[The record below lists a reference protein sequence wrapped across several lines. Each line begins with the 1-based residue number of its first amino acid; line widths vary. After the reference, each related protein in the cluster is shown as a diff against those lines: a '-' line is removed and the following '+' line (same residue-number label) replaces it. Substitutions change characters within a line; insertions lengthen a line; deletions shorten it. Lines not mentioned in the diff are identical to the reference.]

1 MIVLIRLFSFSG
13 PFPGWWSSGVLTFG
27 EQARKVSF
35 GNLTFAA
42 MSLKDIF
49 NKAKKEA
56 EVLQGKDAKDKQYG
70 QENAFPDEAAASA
83 AFARSKEKLFAIDQW
98 SRLPGINSTFEL
110 YDAAGRKSAASR
122 PREGDYMKV
131 VLPGLPLENWVQ
143 VVNVRE
149 EDQLAEFTV
158 RPSPAPATPAEAAEV
173 KHFFTSE
180 ATSTFR
186 VEQRGTTL
194 RASEIGKNEKPNNQ
208 VEASGARSVVNT
220 LVAEGGWAG
229 FQALQWGKL
238 TAYLVH
244 LVEAS
249 E

>member
-1 MIVLIRLFSFSG
+1 
-13 PFPGWWSSGVLTFG
+13 
-27 EQARKVSF
+27 
-35 GNLTFAA
+35 

-49 NKAKKEA
+49 NKVKKEA
-56 EVLQGKDAKDKQYG
+56 EVLQGKDTKDKHYG
-70 QENAFPDEAAASA
+70 HEHTYADEAAAVA
-83 AFARSKEKLFAIDQW
+83 AFEKSKEKLFGVDSW

-110 YDAAGRKSAASR
+110 YDAAGRKSAAAR
-122 PREGDYMKV
+122 PQEGDYMKV
-131 VLPGLPLENWVQ
+131 ILPGLPLENWVQ
-143 VVNVRE
+143 VVNVQQA
-149 EDQLAEFTV
+149 DQLAEFTV
-158 RPSPAPATPAEAAEV
+158 RPSPAPEQQAGDPAEV

-186 VEQRGTTL
+186 VERQGTTL

-208 VEASGARSVVNT
+208 QEASAARTVVNT

-244 LVEAS
+244 LEEA
-249 E
+249 EA

>member
-1 MIVLIRLFSFSG
+1 MY
-13 PFPGWWSSGVLTFG
+13 T
-27 EQARKVSF
+27 
-35 GNLTFAA
+35 A

-49 NKAKKEA
+49 NKVKKEA
-56 EVLQGKDAKDKQYG
+56 EVLQGKDAKDKTYE
-70 QENAFPDEAAASA
+70 QENTFPDEAAARA
-83 AFARSKEKLFAIDQW
+83 AFERSKVKLFAVDKW

-110 YDAAGRKSAASR
+110 YDAAGRKSAAPK

-131 VLPGLPLENWVQ
+131 ILPGLPLENWVQ
-143 VVNVRE
+143 VISVRE

-158 RPSPAPATPAEAAEV
+158 QPSPAPEQQAGDSTEV
-173 KHFFTSE
+173 RHFFTSE

-186 VEQRGTTL
+186 VERLGTTL
-194 RASEIGKNEKPNNQ
+194 RGSEIGKSEKPNNQ
-208 VEASGARSVVNT
+208 AEASGPRTVVNT

-244 LVEAS
+244 LVEVA

>member
-1 MIVLIRLFSFSG
+1 
-13 PFPGWWSSGVLTFG
+13 
-27 EQARKVSF
+27 
-35 GNLTFAA
+35 

-49 NKAKKEA
+49 NKIKKEA
-56 EVLQGKDAKDKQYG
+56 QVLQGKETKDKQYE
-70 QENAFPDEAAASA
+70 QENTFPDEAAAQA
-83 AFARSKEKLFAIDQW
+83 AFLRSREKLFAVDQW

-110 YDAAGRKSAASR
+110 YDAAGRKSAAAR
-122 PREGDYMKV
+122 PQPGDYIKI
-131 VLPGLPLENWVQ
+131 VLPGLALENWVQ
-143 VVNVRE
+143 VMHVRE
-149 EDQLAEFTV
+149 EDPVPEFAVREDDQLAEFTV
-158 RPSPAPATPAEAAEV
+158 RPSPAPQQQADDTAEV

-186 VEQRGTTL
+186 VERLGTTL

-208 VEASGARSVVNT
+208 DEASGARTVANT

-244 LVEAS
+244 LIELEA
-249 E
+249 